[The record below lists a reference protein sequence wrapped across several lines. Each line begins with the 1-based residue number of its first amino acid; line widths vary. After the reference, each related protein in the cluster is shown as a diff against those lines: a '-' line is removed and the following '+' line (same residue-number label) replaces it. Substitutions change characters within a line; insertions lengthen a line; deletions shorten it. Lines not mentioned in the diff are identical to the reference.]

1 MGIRRNRNGFTL
13 AELLIVVA
21 IIGVLV
27 AISIPIF
34 SDQLEKAREATDA
47 ANIRSQYA
55 QVLADALFDGGSV
68 NGKIAYGAVPLR
80 QKTDGWQTA
89 GIDTNLHGVF
99 SEVTGSPVVGGSAW
113 VEYDGAQDKTIL
125 HYEGSAGNTTG
136 GGEGA
141 GTGAGSTT
149 GGTGTETGAGPA
161 GGSTG
166 GGAGAAGS
174 STAGGAGGSSSSS
187 TGGSTTGG
195 SGATGGSTTG
205 ETGTA
210 GGSTGGS
217 TGSEAGTGGS
227 SSNKINALDKA
238 DVPSLPSSQTSTP
251 IKIYRGERYLYNGE
265 LYIVNADKEYYPN
278 YDMPSD
284 SNKWLFVKPSGIL
297 LSPSDAPNN
306 VLQNL
311 NIGDIYVDKD
321 GISYIRLSNSSHGV
335 VPKSDPGNW
344 CEIKS

>member
-1 MGIRRNRNGFTL
+1 MCIRQNKKGFTL

-34 SDQLEKAREATDA
+34 SGQLETAREATDA

-68 NGKIAYGAVPLR
+68 NGKTAYGAVPLR

-113 VEYDGAQDKTIL
+113 VEYDGAHDKAIL
-125 HYEGSAGNTTG
+125 HYEDSAGNTTG

-141 GTGAGSTT
+141 GTGGGSTT
-149 GGTGTETGAGPA
+149 GGSGTGTGAGSS
-161 GGSTG
+161 GGSTSG
-166 GGAGAAGS
+166 G
-174 STAGGAGGSSSSS
+174 TGGSSS
-187 TGGSTTGG
+187 GSTGG

-205 ETGTA
+205 GAGTA
-210 GGSTGGS
+210 GGSAGGS

-251 IKIYRGERYLYNGE
+251 IKIYRGERYLYNGA

-284 SNKWLFVKPSGIL
+284 SNKWLFVKPSGVL
-297 LSPSDAPNN
+297 LSSSDAHNN

-311 NIGDIYVDKD
+311 EIGDIYVDED